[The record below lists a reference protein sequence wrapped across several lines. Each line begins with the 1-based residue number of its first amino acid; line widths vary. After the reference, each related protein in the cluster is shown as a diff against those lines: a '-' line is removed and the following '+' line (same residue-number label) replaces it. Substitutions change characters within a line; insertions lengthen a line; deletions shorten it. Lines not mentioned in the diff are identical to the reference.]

1 MLVAIGLVYRIMV
14 MLLRLLLVPAV
25 ILCTLP

>member
-14 MLLRLLLVPAV
+14 MLFRLLLVPVV